1 MRINGGIG
9 FMGRKGVSYA
19 KYGYFFS
26 IPFVLAFLI
35 FTLYPVL
42 FTTVIGFT
50 DLRGLMKTDF
60 HILDQPLD
68 NFRAIFQNESFKR
81 SLPTTFLIWIMNFVP
96 QISLALLL
104 TAWFTNRNLKVKAQ
118 GAFKVLIYMP
128 NIITAAS
135 IAILFNALFGYPKGP
150 VNDLLIN
157 LGINDSFV
165 NFHLQKWTSRGVVA
179 FIQFWMWY
187 GNTMIILIAGVLGIS
202 PTLFEAA
209 EIDGASASQ
218 IFFRITLPR
227 LKTILLYTLVTSMIG
242 GLQMF
247 DIPKMYLL
255 GGPDLATQTTSVFIF
270 NQAFS
275 GSYLYNRASAAS
287 IIMFLIIAVLSG
299 ILFYIMRD
307 KEAIREKKYEKTR
320 IKMQKAAEK
329 GAAV

>member
-1 MRINGGIG
+1 MR
-9 FMGRKGVSYA
+9 RKGVSYA

-50 DLRGLMKTDF
+50 DLRGLMKTDI

-68 NFRAIFQNESFKR
+68 NFRAIFQNESFKK
-81 SLPTTFLIWIMNFVP
+81 SLNTTFIIWIMNFIP
-96 QISLALLL
+96 QILMALLF
-104 TAWFTNRNLKVKAQ
+104 TAWFTNRRLKVKGQ

-150 VNDLLIN
+150 LNDLLVS

-165 NFHLQKWTSRGVVA
+165 NFHVQKWTSRGVVA

-227 LKTILLYTLVTSMIG
+227 LRTILLYTLVTSMIG

-255 GGPDLATQTTSVFIF
+255 GGPDQATQTTSVFIF

-287 IIMFLIIAVLSG
+287 IIMFLIIAVLSSF
-299 ILFYIMRD
+299 LFFIMRD
-307 KEAIREKKYEKTR
+307 KDAVLEKRKEKTR
-320 IKMQKAAEK
+320 LKMVKTAEK